1 MNRTRGHIFVL
12 FFAHYFGPL
21 LLRRSLLI
29 DLCGSFICRGS
40 AVNVI
45 VDLDREDEQ
54 PGPVIA
60 PFFPQKRE
68 EGWWLVVGDTKNNG

>member
-1 MNRTRGHIFVL
+1 MWLNIFRGAPVH
-12 FFAHYFGPL
+12 
-21 LLRRSLLI
+21 
-29 DLCGSFICRGS
+29 
-40 AVNVI
+40 VI

-60 PFFPQKRE
+60 PFIPQKRE